1 MAQRVNTA
9 TNSGAMWPRARYRGM
24 FSDREVLDYWNKDD
38 LVGLVGFN
46 NWWLKCLSTWVGTSI
61 TG

>member
-1 MAQRVNTA
+1 MALGKHRK

-46 NWWLKCLSTWVGTSI
+46 QQKLVVEVSI
-61 TG
+61 G